1 MANHGMQDY
10 GGQGYGQGGYGQ
22 GGYES
27 GYGGGYGQS
36 GFGAQG
42 WGGDTGTSN
51 VTYNL
56 VSVLYHALQGAELY
70 HRYAQDA
77 DRGGDRDLAQFFH
90 QMQQEEVQRA
100 DHAKRLLA
108 DRLHRH

>member
-10 GGQGYGQGGYGQ
+10 GGQGYGQSYGQ

-27 GYGGGYGQS
+27 GYGQG

-51 VTYNL
+51 ATYNL
-56 VSVLYHALQGAELY
+56 VSVLYHALQGAETY
-70 HRYAQDA
+70 HRYAHDA
-77 DRGGDRDLAQFFH
+77 DRSGDRDLAQFFH
-90 QMQQEEVQRA
+90 QMQQEEMERA